1 LDFIAQESQTVF
13 AAVFELLAIDQ
24 FIIMGHSVGGGMST
38 CIAADYTDQCIGL
51 VTIAAQ
57 SMLEDL
63 TVQGIWEA
71 KEAFKAMGQLA
82 RLEKYHGAKAQ
93 WVLDA
98 WTETWCD
105 PQFAAWNLSEQ
116 LSRVKCPNLVLHGE
130 LDEYATE
137 SQARAFAEQT
147 HGTSELHILAGLNHM
162 PHKENPELVLQHIA
176 EFLAHLR

>member
-1 LDFIAQESQTVF
+1 MF

-24 FIIMGHSVGGGMST
+24 FIVMGHSVGGGMSA
-38 CIAADYTDQCIGL
+38 CIAADYATCKGL
-51 VTIAAQ
+51 VTISAQ

-63 TVQGIWEA
+63 TVLGIREA
-71 KEAFKAMGQLA
+71 KEAFKAPGQLA

-105 PQFAAWNLSEQ
+105 SQFAAWNLSEQ

-137 SQARAFAEQT
+137 SQARAFSEQT
-147 HGTSELHILAGLNHM
+147 HGKSELHILAGLHHM